1 HYTPQTMSNMTK
13 VLTGE
18 VNAFK
23 SRALNDK
30 YVAIFMDA
38 TYIPLTRQTVYKEEI
53 YIDIGIREE
62 VTKAVLIY
70 AIATTEATYVE
81 NELLQDINSRGV
93 QEVLLFITD
102 GLKGM
107 KDTIHQIYP
116 KAKYQ
121 HCCIHVSR
129 NIAHKVRVKDRK
141 EICDDFKAV
150 YQANSK
156 EEANTFL
163 SSMIE
168 KWKKNYP
175 KVTQSLIE
183 NQDLLTFYDFPP
195 SIRRTIYSTNL
206 IESFNKQIKRYSRRK
221 EQFQNEES
229 LERFLVSIFDTYN
242 QKFLNRSHKGFQQV
256 TDTLV
261 SMFTE

>member
-1 HYTPQTMSNMTK
+1 M
-13 VLTGE
+13 
-18 VNAFK
+18 
-23 SRALNDK
+23 
-30 YVAIFMDA
+30 
-38 TYIPLTRQTVYKEEI
+38 
-53 YIDIGIREE
+53 
-62 VTKAVLIY
+62 
-70 AIATTEATYVE
+70 
-81 NELLQDINSRGV
+81 
-93 QEVLLFITD
+93 LFITD

-107 KDTIHQIYP
+107 KNTIQQIYP

-150 YQANSK
+150 YQAKSK

-163 SSMIE
+163 SCMIE

-183 NQDLLTFYDFPP
+183 NQDLLTFYEVGPVFVE
-195 SIRRTIYSTNL
+195 TIYSTNL
-206 IESFNKQIKRYSRRK
+206 IESFNKQIKKYSRRK

-229 LERFLVSIFDTYN
+229 LYAF
-242 QKFLNRSHKGFQQV
+242 
-256 TDTLV
+256 
-261 SMFTE
+261 